1 MADATVINNP
11 AKQKIG
17 NGDAIAAVPGFDVLL
32 IGANDLSA
40 EMDVPGQLGHA
51 REAVRLCHYRDAA
64 TLLADFWEDA
74 EMILDKRSRKSTQAS
89 ENGESPFKLG
99 TPLSPQTVRQY
110 WLSSRYPSR

>member
-40 EMDVPGQLGHA
+40 EMGVPEITPVVESSARPVGSTPLETITRLSTVWLLGL
-51 REAVRLCHYRDAA
+51 EVV
-64 TLLADFWEDA
+64 LLAP
-74 EMILDKRSRKSTQAS
+74 
-89 ENGESPFKLG
+89 NPN
-99 TPLSPQTVRQY
+99 
-110 WLSSRYPSR
+110 

>member
-40 EMDVPGQLGHA
+40 EMDVPGQLRQA

-64 TLLADFWEDA
+64 TLLADFREDA

-99 TPLSPQTVRQY
+99 TPLSPQNVRQY

>member
-51 REAVRLCHYRDAA
+51 REVRR
-64 TLLADFWEDA
+64 
-74 EMILDKRSRKSTQAS
+74 
-89 ENGESPFKLG
+89 G
-99 TPLSPQTVRQY
+99 
-110 WLSSRYPSR
+110 